1 MSPDDTLDEDD
12 RRQAEPDARTSRR
25 WFLAATGLTGLAG
38 VGGFAFAQQSSNTY
52 EFGGEVAGWQ
62 ARSPAA
68 IEGET
73 NPTLDLAAG
82 TEYEVVWENLDGAPH
97 NFVIQDADGDRIV
110 GTEIVDEQG
119 ATLSLTFTATEEMA
133 QYICTIHPS
142 SMVGDIQITGG
153 ESATGT
159 GGTATPQADRF
170 VPEGPTVGVQRVAD
184 GPLTSPVAIRSVPG
198 MDGAHVVVDQPG
210 QLYFLADGELQP
222 DPLLDVGPTL
232 AFGREGGFD
241 ERGLLGLAFHPEF
254 EENGRLFLRYSSV
267 DPYSDDGLVGPGDRE
282 FPDDWDHVEVLSEF
296 RAVGTGSQLGVDA
309 NSERVLLEVP
319 SPQFNHNGGAVTF
332 GPDGYLYTTVG
343 DGGNANDVGLG
354 HVADWYDGNEGGNAQ
369 NVRANLLGKVL
380 RVDVD
385 AGASAGDDEPP
396 GSGLP
401 YGVPDDNPF
410 VGTGGMDEIYAY
422 GLHNPWRMSFDGG
435 TLIAADVG
443 QDLYEEVDVIEAG
456 GNYGWNV
463 REGFHCFD
471 AANPTEPPAEC
482 PSSAPDAPPHDG
494 RPLRDPVLEYP
505 HTYDGTSVGISITGG
520 YVYRGDELSELSGRY
535 VFGDWSTSFA
545 EPRGR
550 IFVATPDG
558 GGSGTETRAAT
569 ATSAATGTETGA
581 GSPSATATASPAGEG
596 GEATPGSGGDDQLLP
611 SDQPWPFEEVL
622 IEGGE
627 GQQLNRFINAFGQD
641 SDGNLY
647 VLASRTGRITG
658 DGGEVYRL
666 VPAGDGDQISQ
677 PEMETPMPGA
687 DDGGEGAGESAG
699 NETTNESAGTEAGN
713 ETTATETISTD
724 QTRTTE
730 GI

>member
-1 MSPDDTLDEDD
+1 MSPDDSFGEDD

-25 WFLAATGLTGLAG
+25 RFLAATGLAGLVG

-52 EFGGEVAGWQ
+52 ELGGEVAGWQ
-62 ARSPAA
+62 GRSPAA

-73 NPTLDLAAG
+73 NPTLELAAG

-97 NFVIQDADGDRIV
+97 DFVIQDADGERIV

-133 QYICTIHPS
+133 QYVCTVHPS
-142 SMVGDIQITGG
+142 SMVGDVQVSGG
-153 ESATGT
+153 SGTETGT
-159 GGTATPQADRF
+159 AADGTATPQADRF
-170 VPEGPTVGVQRVAD
+170 VPEGSTVGAQLVAD
-184 GPLTSPVAIRSVPG
+184 GPLTSPVALRSVPG

-210 QLYFLADGELQP
+210 QLYLLREGELQS
-222 DPLLDVGPTL
+222 DTLLDLGPTL
-232 AFGREGGFD
+232 AFGREGDFD

-254 EENGRLFLRYSSV
+254 EENGRLFLRYSSA
-267 DPYSDDGLVGPGDRE
+267 DPYSDGGLVGPGDRA

-296 RAVGTGSQLGVDA
+296 RAAGSGSQLGVDA

-332 GPDGYLYTTVG
+332 GPDGHLYTTVG

-369 NVRANLLGKVL
+369 NVEANLLGKVL
-380 RVDVD
+380 RLDVD
-385 AGASAGDDEPP
+385 AGAPAGDDEPP
-396 GSGLP
+396 RSGLP
-401 YGVPDDNPF
+401 YDVPEDNPF
-410 VGTGGMDEIYAY
+410 VGTEGMDEIYAY
-422 GLHNPWRMSFDGG
+422 GLRNPWRISFDGE

-482 PSSAPDAPPHDG
+482 PTTAPDAPPHDG

-505 HTYDGTSVGISITGG
+505 HTYERTSVGISITGG
-520 YVYRGDELSELSGRY
+520 SVYRGDGLSDLSGRY
-535 VFGDWSTSFA
+535 IFGDWSTSFA
-545 EPRGR
+545 EPQGR

-558 GGSGTETRAAT
+558 GSGGIETENE
-569 ATSAATGTETGA
+569 TGTETGT
-581 GSPSATATASPAGEG
+581 GSPAATATPSPAGTDD
-596 GEATPGSGGDDQLLP
+596 GESTPGSGADDQLLP
-611 SDQPWPFEEVL
+611 SEQPWPFEEVL
-622 IEGGE
+622 IDGGE

-666 VPAGDGDQISQ
+666 VPAGEGDEISQ
-677 PEMETPMPGA
+677 PEIETPVPGG
-687 DDGGEGAGESAG
+687 DGGGEATGEGSAE
-699 NETTNESAGTEAGN
+699 NETTGT
-713 ETTATETISTD
+713 ETTATESISTD
-724 QTRTTE
+724 ETQTTE
-730 GI
+730 ET